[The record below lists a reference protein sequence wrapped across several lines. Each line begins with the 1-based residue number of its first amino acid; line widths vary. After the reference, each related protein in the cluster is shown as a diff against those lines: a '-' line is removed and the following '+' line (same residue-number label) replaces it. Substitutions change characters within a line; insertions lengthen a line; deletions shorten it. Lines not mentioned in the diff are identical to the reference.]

1 MYRSLFIIYLLSIVS
16 LTSCIDEVDL
26 PVRNEASRLIVEGM
40 ITNEAPPYTVRLF
53 TTGNFVSARYP
64 PASLGVQGALVQ
76 ITDDAGNSTVLKAI
90 LEQPGI
96 YQTADTTFVGQVG
109 RSYVLSVAMPDGKM
123 YLSQPEKLLPVPLL
137 EELKAEFVDIADRSR
152 PSGYRVLVDT
162 QDPVETTN
170 YYRWS
175 AYGYVRRESEGL
187 PLLGGGIC
195 CKSCWLLIANNDVNI
210 FSDANINGNRIQGR
224 FALFSPFYLRGK
236 QYVEVSQYSLT
247 REAYQFWKLLDE
259 QQTRTGSL
267 FDPQPAPIEGNMYN
281 AEDANE
287 LALGYFGASAISRK
301 RLIIAGDTVTMFP
314 DYEKEFIPIGWKD
327 CRFSFPNASFY
338 SPENWLP

>member
-1 MYRSLFIIYLLSIVS
+1 MSRGLFIIYLLSIVS